1 MSSAVMNTVYNHYVT
16 SYAPKNVTRFDTH
29 KKSELRSVY
38 NSIVKINK
46 ESPWYLP
53 VTKKETQAY
62 AVTLKENA
70 RTLRNTIASLG
81 GLEDSGV
88 LNKKTAYTTDE
99 EVATASFVGKST
111 PGGPSPT
118 FSLEVL
124 SLAVPQENLGK
135 FLGGGKIG
143 LAPDT
148 YSFDVSINDMNYEFQ
163 FTVGESESN
172 RDVQERLMRLI
183 NNSEI
188 GLKADLV
195 ESESRSSLRLRSENP
210 GLPPGQDSV
219 FTISDDHTSKTA
231 GAVEYLGLDY
241 TSRPASN
248 ASFLLNGEARTATSN
263 HFTVGRQ
270 FEVELKGISA
280 EGQPLTIGLKTDVES
295 LTDNVS
301 NLAEGYNDFVKSTAD
316 FIQTQPRSSRL
327 VNEVGGIA
335 YRYHEALES
344 MGLNL
349 KENGLLEVNRSQL
362 TQTAQDA
369 ADLNLA
375 FGALREFTGMLL
387 NKSNQVSINP
397 MDYVDQKIVAYKNP
411 KRTFASPYVTSA
423 YSGMMFN
430 GYC

>member
-1 MSSAVMNTVYNHYVT
+1 MSAVMNTVYNHYLT
-16 SYAPKNVTRFDTH
+16 SYGPKSVTRYDTH

-53 VTKKETQAY
+53 VTKKDTQAY

-70 RTLRNTIASLG
+70 RALHNTIASLG

-99 EVATASFVGKST
+99 EVATANFVGRTS
-111 PGGPSPT
+111 PGGASPT

-124 SLAVPQENLGK
+124 SLATPQENLGE

-163 FTVGESESN
+163 FAVGESESN
-172 RDVQERLMRLI
+172 QEVQERLIRLI

-195 ESESRSSLRLRSENP
+195 ESEGRTSLRLRSENP
-210 GLPPGQDSV
+210 GLPEAQDTV
-219 FTISDDHTSKTA
+219 FTVSDGHTSKTA
-231 GAVEYLGLDY
+231 GTVEYFGLDY
-241 TSRPASN
+241 TSRPATN
-248 ASFLLNGEARTATSN
+248 ASFLLNGEPRTATSN
-263 HFTVGRQ
+263 HFTVGKQ
-270 FEVELKGISA
+270 FEVQLNGISA

-301 NLAEGYNDFVKSTAD
+301 SLANGYNDFVKTTAD
-316 FIQTQPRSSRL
+316 FIQAQPRSSRL

-335 YRYHEALES
+335 YRYHEALGS
-344 MGLNL
+344 MGLSL
-349 KENGLLEVNRSQL
+349 KENGLLEVNREQL
-362 TQTAQDA
+362 TKTAQDA
-369 ADLNLA
+369 GDLNLA
-375 FGALREFTGMLL
+375 FGALKEFTGMLL
-387 NKSNQVSINP
+387 RKSDQVSINP
-397 MDYVDQKIVAYKNP
+397 MDYVEQKIVAYKNP